1 MTALALLCG
10 AGVGLGVVLIVVG
23 WRGAARPRLGVRRS
37 LTVRVQRPVLR
48 LGLAVGAGVIV
59 GLATGWLVAAVAAA
73 MFGAVAPELLGGS
86 RARQAETD
94 RIEAVAAWV
103 ELLRDTLAG
112 AAGIEQA
119 ITASAAAAPAP
130 IRAEVTGLAVRLERE
145 RLVPALRAF
154 ADELADPTVD
164 LVVVALTLASQR
176 RARRLG
182 DLLGTL
188 AQATRDRATMRLRVE
203 ASRARL
209 RTSVRVIIGTT
220 LAVMAALVVLNR
232 GYLSPYDS
240 ALGQLVL
247 GLVAFLF
254 AAAMWWLGR
263 LGRLE
268 DSHRLALAASEGQ
281 GRR

>member
-1 MTALALLCG
+1 MTALAMLCG
-10 AGVGLGVVLIVVG
+10 AGVGLGLVLIVAG
-23 WRGAARPRLGVRRS
+23 WRGAPQLSSGMARS
-37 LTVRVQRPVLR
+37 LAARVEWPVLR
-48 LGLAVGAGVIV
+48 LGLAAGAGMVVGLVTRWPVGA
-59 GLATGWLVAAVAAA
+59 AAAA
-73 MFGAVAPELLGGS
+73 MFGALAPELVGGA
-86 RARQAETD
+86 RARQAETA
-94 RIEAVAAWV
+94 RIEAAAVWV

-130 IRAEVTGLAVRLERE
+130 IRAQVTELAVRLQRE

-154 ADELADPTVD
+154 AEEMADPTVD

-182 DLLGTL
+182 ELLGTL
-188 AQATRDRATMRLRVE
+188 AQTTRDHVTMRLRVE

-209 RTSVRVIIGTT
+209 RTSVRVIVGTT
-220 LAVMAALVVLNR
+220 LAVMVGLIILNR

-247 GLVAFLF
+247 AVIAALF
-254 AAAMWWLGR
+254 AAAMWWLAR
-263 LGRLE
+263 LGRME
-268 DSHRLALAASEGQ
+268 TPERLALPTADSEA
-281 GRR
+281 RA

>member
-1 MTALALLCG
+1 MTALAMLCG
-10 AGVGLGVVLIVVG
+10 AGVGLGLVLIVAG
-23 WRGAARPRLGVRRS
+23 WRGVSELNVGLGRS
-37 LTVRVQRPVLR
+37 IAVKVERPVLR
-48 LGLAVGAGVIV
+48 LGLAVGAGVVV
-59 GLATGWLVAAVAAA
+59 GLVTRWPVGAVAAA
-73 MFGAVAPELLGGS
+73 MFGAVAPELLGGN
-86 RARQAETD
+86 RARQVETA

-119 ITASAAAAPAP
+119 IMASATAAPAP
-130 IRAEVTGLAVRLERE
+130 IRAEVKGLAVRLERE

-154 ADELADPTVD
+154 ANELADPTVD

-182 DLLGTL
+182 ELLGTL

-209 RTSVRVIIGTT
+209 RTSVRVIVATT
-220 LAVMAALVVLNR
+220 LVVMAALIVLNR

-247 GLVAFLF
+247 GLVAGLF
-254 AAAMWWLGR
+254 ATAMWWLSR

-268 DSHRLALAASEGQ
+268 APQRLAAGTAEWEA
-281 GRR
+281 RP

>member
-10 AGVGLGVVLIVVG
+10 AGVGLGLVLIVAG
-23 WRGAARPRLGVRRS
+23 WRGAPRPRLGLRRS

-59 GLATGWLVAAVAAA
+59 GLATGW
-73 MFGAVAPELLGGS
+73 LLGGS

-119 ITASAAAAPAP
+119 IMASAAAAPAP
-130 IRAEVTGLAVRLERE
+130 IRAQVTGLAVRLERE

-164 LVVVALTLASQR
+164 LVVVALTLAR
-176 RARRLG
+176 
-182 DLLGTL
+182 
-188 AQATRDRATMRLRVE
+188 
-203 ASRARL
+203 
-209 RTSVRVIIGTT
+209 
-220 LAVMAALVVLNR
+220 
-232 GYLSPYDS
+232 P
-240 ALGQLVL
+240 
-247 GLVAFLF
+247 
-254 AAAMWWLGR
+254 
-263 LGRLE
+263 
-268 DSHRLALAASEGQ
+268 
-281 GRR
+281 

>member
-1 MTALALLCG
+1 MLCG
-10 AGVGLGVVLIVVG
+10 AGVGLGLVLIVAG
-23 WRGAARPRLGVRRS
+23 WRGVPRLDAGLGRS
-37 LTVRVQRPVLR
+37 FAVKVERPLLR

-59 GLATGWLVAAVAAA
+59 GLATRWPVGAVAAA
-73 MFGAVAPELLGGS
+73 LFGALAPELLGGT
-86 RARQAETD
+86 RARQTETA

-119 ITASAAAAPAP
+119 IVASATAAPAP
-130 IRAEVTGLAVRLERE
+130 IRAAVTGLAVRLERE

-154 ADELADPTVD
+154 ADELADPTAD

-182 DLLGTL
+182 ELLGTL

-209 RTSVRVIIGTT
+209 RTSVRVIVGTT
-220 LAVMAALVVLNR
+220 LAVMAALIVLNR
-232 GYLSPYDS
+232 GYLNPYDS

-247 GLVAFLF
+247 GLVAGLF
-254 AAAMWWLGR
+254 ATAMWWLSR

-268 DSHRLALAASEGQ
+268 AAHRLATTAEWEA
-281 GRR
+281 RT

>member
-23 WRGAARPRLGVRRS
+23 CRGAARPRLGLRRS
-37 LTVRVQRPVLR
+37 LMVRVQRPVLR

-119 ITASAAAAPAP
+119 IMASAAAAPAP
-130 IRAEVTGLAVRLERE
+130 IRAQVTGLAVRLERE

-182 DLLGTL
+182 ELLGAL

-209 RTSVRVIIGTT
+209 RTSVRVIVGTT
-220 LAVMAALVVLNR
+220 LGVMAGLVVLNR

-247 GLVAFLF
+247 GLVAFLL
-254 AAAMWWLGR
+254 AAAMWWLAR
-263 LGRLE
+263 LGRLD
-268 DSHRLALAASEGQ
+268 DSHRLAVTRET
-281 GRR
+281 GR

>member
-1 MTALALLCG
+1 MTALAMLCG
-10 AGVGLGVVLIVVG
+10 AGVGLGLVLIVAG
-23 WRGAARPRLGVRRS
+23 WRGVTGPRLALGQW
-37 LTVRVQRPVLR
+37 LALRVQRPVLR
-48 LGLAVGAGVIV
+48 LGLAIGAGAIA
-59 GLATGWLVAAVAAA
+59 GLATGWLVGGLAAA
-73 MFGAVAPELLGGS
+73 MFAAVAPELLGGS
-86 RARQAETD
+86 RTRQAETD

-119 ITASAAAAPAP
+119 IMASAAAAPAP

-164 LVVVALTLASQR
+164 VVVGALTLASQR

-182 DLLGTL
+182 ELLGTL

-220 LAVMAALVVLNR
+220 VAVMAALVVLNR

-247 GLVAFLF
+247 GLIAFLF
-254 AAAMWWLGR
+254 AAAMWWLAR
-263 LGRLE
+263 LGRLD
-268 DSHRLALAASEGQ
+268 DSRRLALTASEGQ

>member
-1 MTALALLCG
+1 MTALAMLCG
-10 AGVGLGVVLIVVG
+10 AGFGLGLVLIVAG
-23 WRGAARPRLGVRRS
+23 WRGVPEPRLG
-37 LTVRVQRPVLR
+37 LGHWLAVRVQRPVLR
-48 LGLAVGAGVIV
+48 LGLAVGAGAVV
-59 GLATGWLVAAVAAA
+59 GLTTGWPVDALAAA
-73 MFGAVAPELLGGS
+73 LFGAVAPELLGGS
-86 RARQAETD
+86 RARQAQTD
-94 RIEAVAAWV
+94 RVEAVAAWV

-119 ITASAAAAPAP
+119 IIASAAAAPAP
-130 IRAEVTGLAVRLERE
+130 IREEVSGLAVRLERE
-145 RLVPALRAF
+145 RLAPALQAF
-154 ADELADPTVD
+154 AAELADPTVD

-182 DLLGTL
+182 ELLGTL

-209 RTSVRVIIGTT
+209 RTSVRVIVATT
-220 LAVMAALVVLNR
+220 IVVMAALVVLNR
-232 GYLSPYDS
+232 GYLSPFDA

-263 LGRLE
+263 LGRLD
-268 DSHRLALAASEGQ
+268 DSRRLTLTREG
-281 GRR
+281 GR